1 MVIIDAIHTA
11 VGAAVGW
18 TERDSNLLR
27 IELSRGLCMP
37 HGYEGSAERAAA
49 LSEVSDVCRHRG
61 ELIAR
66 LNPRASEQ
74 DEKNLRDKIGRI
86 DEQLQRLTSSN
97 VDLLAQDPAF
107 RAVYS
112 SYAQRSENM
121 GRFMA
126 LATEHYRQGINAGES
141 LGRTI
146 HEERLRK
153 SEDHSIKLSVA
164 VQRFHGQNSLG
175 ERSVSGS
182 SSLEPLTQHLK
193 EGRPDIHHVLLAAS
207 ELGKRDGVMNR
218 IQAEMLASRIYRA
231 IGGWRSVIPLSIV
244 KDAHTVD
251 ETLSGL
257 SKADAGLVQ
266 QAYLELTGRELKESL
281 SEAFGNRRSAGFFL
295 QLHAEDAGA
304 AAVALKRELDGAFRP
319 KIFRQENIRSIYARL
334 SRKEIKE
341 VETLISGTS
350 SPGHSSPSQLVAS
363 RVSESVNRE
372 IEAYRRGDSVT
383 ADAIR
388 IERALV
394 SWFGKGMV
402 RTVLS
407 EASAERLE
415 GVAHAYK
422 EITGRELRE
431 DITEKMK
438 RSPDR
443 DLSLALLDRD
453 DVRIRAAQVAC
464 ALAYRKDFI
473 AKPFLSVD
481 AAGRQQLI
489 REYEAMYSQPPN
501 ACPRHQVSG
510 DFWLDL
516 KACVWRDDYL
526 FLSAFPRLCEKL
538 DRVWWPTTG
547 SYPFIESVVLNG
559 RLSSAE
565 LVRYFMVGLGTDVEG
580 IYAVLSNRSQSSI
593 ASIEKEYAS
602 RYPPGVLSRTLGRI
616 PVLKH
621 FVLLG
626 EIRHDL
632 NVELSGDSEFDVQQ
646 MLNGFRDNASLKQLS
661 AHIYATLVAR
671 KQHETSGLLARW
683 SRMAALRGDSV
694 IKRRYDEDY
703 EAAVNYFKQHIAS
716 CRSPSVN
723 TVVRFLTL
731 ARLADIHANSFRE
744 TKNLLGDVFL
754 NSGAFVGVILGTTAV
769 LALAAFSY
777 PIVATASFIGS
788 LTWRLTVGRFVL
800 GRGFGRG
807 EIIFQGAR
815 AFIDGVSIF
824 TVQLGAATLG
834 QFIGGQLSSSAAK
847 GGFKTSFNKMIRSME
862 NRVRR
867 QDKARHILERESTIQ
882 SNDDIRA
889 TIQEFLTRLGD
900 QPWRIGEES
909 YEAIPS
915 LARVLKMPSAEMDSG
930 ESAAQV

>member
-1 MVIIDAIHTA
+1 MVFIDSIHTA
-11 VGAAVGW
+11 VGAAVAGA
-18 TERDSNLLR
+18 ERDTNLLR
-27 IELSRGLCMP
+27 IDLSRGLSMP
-37 HGYEGSAERAAA
+37 HEYEGSTERAAA
-49 LSEVSDVCRHRG
+49 LREVNDVCRYRG
-61 ELIAR
+61 ELIGR
-66 LNPRASEQ
+66 LSPRASEQ
-74 DEKNLRDKIGRI
+74 DGKNLRDKIARI
-86 DEQLQRLTSSN
+86 DEQLQRLTASN
-97 VDLLAQDPAF
+97 ADLLRQDPAF
-107 RAVYS
+107 QAVYS
-112 SYAQRSENM
+112 SYAQRSENI

-141 LGRTI
+141 FGRTI

-153 SEDHSIKLSVA
+153 AEDHSIKLSVT
-164 VQRFHGQNSLG
+164 VQRFHGQSALG
-175 ERSVSGS
+175 DPHGG
-182 SSLEPLTQHLK
+182 
-193 EGRPDIHHVLLAAS
+193 EGRADIHQVLSAVS
-207 ELGKRDGVMNR
+207 ELGKRDGVMNC

-231 IGGWRSVIPLSIV
+231 IGGWRTVIPLSIV
-244 KDAHTVD
+244 KDAHAVD
-251 ETLSGL
+251 EALSGL

-281 SEAFGNRRSAGFFL
+281 VAAFGKKRSAEFVL

-304 AAVALKRELDGAFRP
+304 AAVALKRELEGAFRLQ
-319 KIFRQENIRSIYARL
+319 IFRQDNIRSIYARL
-334 SRKEIKE
+334 SRNEIKE
-341 VETLISGTS
+341 VESLISS
-350 SPGHSSPSQLVAS
+350 SSSRGHLPPSQLVAS
-363 RVSESVNRE
+363 RASESVNRE

-388 IERALV
+388 IERALL

-402 RTVLS
+402 RPVLS
-407 EASAERLE
+407 DASAGRLE
-415 GVAHAYK
+415 SVAHAYK

-453 DVRIRAAQVAC
+453 EVRIRAAQVAC
-464 ALAYRKDFI
+464 ALAYRSDFI
-473 AKPFLSVD
+473 AKPFLAVD

-489 REYEAMYSQPPN
+489 RDYETIYAQPRSAYPG
-501 ACPRHQVSG
+501 HQVSG
-510 DFWLDL
+510 DFWRDL
-516 KACVWRDDYL
+516 KACVWRDDYF

-580 IYAVLSNRSQSSI
+580 IYAVLSNRPQSSI
-593 ASIEKEYAS
+593 AAIEKEYAS
-602 RYPPGVLSRTLGRI
+602 QYPPGWFSQTLGRI
-616 PVLKH
+616 PILKH

-632 NVELSGDSEFDVQQ
+632 NVELSGDSEFDVQR
-646 MLNGFRDNASLKQLS
+646 MLNGFRDNASLKQLC

-671 KQHETSGLLARW
+671 KKHETSGLLTRW

-694 IKRRYDEDY
+694 IKSRYDEDY
-703 EAAVNYFKQHIAS
+703 EAAVKYFKEHIAS
-716 CRSPSVN
+716 SRSPSVN

-744 TKNLLGDVFL
+744 TKNLLGDVLL

-807 EIIFQGAR
+807 EIMFQGAR
-815 AFIDGVSIF
+815 AFIDGLSIF

-889 TIQEFLTRLGD
+889 TIQDFLARLGD
-900 QPWRIGEES
+900 QPWHVGEVG
-909 YEAIPS
+909 YEAIQPLTRALQVFRS
-915 LARVLKMPSAEMDSG
+915 EMDSG
-930 ESAAQV
+930 KNPAQM